1 MYRFLWLFFSKKKRT
16 SNTYLLVVCAPIA
29 GLVPG
34 TMPVGANFSF
44 QRARK
49 KGGGGFFHAPRFLF
63 HLLDL
68 LEKDSMVSGRRR
80 GRHKGSSGGYRFSPI

>member
-49 KGGGGFFHAPRFLF
+49 KGGGGFFSCPRLPFSLI
-63 HLLDL
+63 
-68 LEKDSMVSGRRR
+68 R
-80 GRHKGSSGGYRFSPI
+80 SSRKIFDGLGQEGETQR